1 MKKMLF
7 AILFLLASSFFVSC
21 GNDQT
26 ADLTPSL
33 PSKNAQVASA
43 PVSVP
48 KFTPPANSAIDEKK
62 AQQYAN
68 ASAALILLGEEW
80 SSKIEQ
86 AQGEQKVAILQNYD
100 EARDQVCS
108 RVGLAG
114 IAEYNWITNVA
125 AKDSSNTDSFA
136 KAGIRLD

>member
-1 MKKMLF
+1 MPPTLPHK
-7 AILFLLASSFFVSC
+7 SSQ
-21 GNDQT
+21 N
-26 ADLTPSL
+26 
-33 PSKNAQVASA
+33 VAA
-43 PVSVP
+43 PVSVTT
-48 KFTPPANSAIDEKK
+48 FTENASSAIDEKK

-125 AKDSSNTDSFA
+125 AKDSSNADSFA